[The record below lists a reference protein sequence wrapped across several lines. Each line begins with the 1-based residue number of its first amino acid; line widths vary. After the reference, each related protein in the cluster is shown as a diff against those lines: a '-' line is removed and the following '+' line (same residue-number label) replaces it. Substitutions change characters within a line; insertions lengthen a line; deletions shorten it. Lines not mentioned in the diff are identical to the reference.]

1 MRRPPRIVFLTLV
14 LIALALW
21 IAVDDRART
30 ASPEA
35 PLPGVPAR
43 GATAAL
49 TGGRAAQLAL
59 PAQRTLA
66 PMDKDPFSVE
76 APRTAA
82 TEARSKS
89 VAPPLPFRFVGR
101 VYLDTG
107 TMVFLKDRGK
117 LVSVRKGDSLDGGYV
132 VESVGATR
140 ITFLYR
146 PTGTR
151 QILPISPPIEDA
163 RAAPPPGEASSRA
176 ALDPASTGTSN

>member
-21 IAVDDRART
+21 IAVDDRSRT
-30 ASPEA
+30 GSPDG
-35 PLPGVPAR
+35 PLPVVPAR
-43 GATAAL
+43 GATAAS
-49 TGGRAAQLAL
+49 TSERPTQLAL
-59 PAQRTLA
+59 PMHRTLV
-66 PMDKDPFSVE
+66 PMDTDPFSVQ

-82 TEARSKS
+82 TGARSKTA
-89 VAPPLPFRFVGR
+89 APPLPFRFVGR

-117 LVSVRKGDSLDGGYV
+117 LVSVKKGDSLDGGYV
-132 VESVGATR
+132 VESVGSTR
-140 ITFLYR
+140 IIFLHR

-163 RAAPPPGEASSRA
+163 RAAPPRGETSSSA
-176 ALDPASTGTSN
+176 ALDPASTGSAN